1 MANNKDF
8 IINNA
13 VEISGSTKTTIGT
26 SSPTTIGYNLVGATY
41 DNKSFDVNSQ
51 LPDIYGG
58 RFKPDGTKF
67 YAINTSNSGSN
78 ERLEAYDLSTAWDIS
93 TISYNNENFGP
104 EGQDTV
110 PYGVDFKSDGTKMY
124 IIGNTNDRIYQYTLS
139 TAWDISTASY
149 DSVFLSVNS
158 QDSVPVDVRFKSD
171 GTKFYITGLN
181 TASIY
186 QYALTT
192 AWDLSTAS
200 YENKSFEHLSQ
211 TTANYGFDFNDNGT
225 KLYIPE
231 GGAADLIHQY
241 TLSTAW
247 DISTASYDSVTFYVG
262 AVSANA
268 RCILFKPDGTK
279 FYIIDGIE
287 DKIFQYSST
296 KTKRTFDLSTG
307 NYFINTP
314 TLETQYDFSNAGTNQ
329 IFKLEVTGSQ
339 SGYDLAGATNT
350 SRSFDFSSQSSTGYS
365 FDFKP
370 DGTKLYVSGRAQN
383 SIFQYSLSTAY
394 DLSTVAY
401 SSKSYNVSAQGA
413 EPMSIRFKPDGTKF
427 YVMQAA
433 SYVIYQYSMSTAWD
447 ISTSSYDNK
456 FGNQSDES
464 IPRDFVFKPDGTSY
478 WLVGQS
484 ADTVYRY
491 NMSTAWDISTAG
503 SSVASQ
509 SVSSEDTFPS
519 GIDFNDDGTKMFI
532 LGNTNDKI
540 FSYTLSTAYDITTAS
555 YDSVFVSLISGV
567 SPYTLRFYN
576 GGRKMYWLNHSLD
589 DIHEYDGGRQFSIE
603 YGTNVNFVGGTAF
616 TSPELNEK
624 NIYSFVT
631 NNTGTS
637 YTAINQA
644 SSSNTTAST
653 YTVTSSETQNDDN
666 VYVTPPDQT
675 FTVTV
680 QSVSSANKYF
690 IDGVQQPTLTLTEGN
705 TYRFDQSDSSNS
717 GHPLRLST
725 TSDGTHGSGSE
736 YTTGVITSGTPGSSG
751 AYTQITVASGAPTLY
766 YYCSNHS
773 GMGGQANTP

>member
-13 VEISGSTKTTIGT
+13 IEITGSTKTTIGT
-26 SSPTTIGYNLVGATY
+26 SSPTTVGYNLAGASY
-41 DNKSFDVNSQ
+41 DNKSFDVNTQ
-51 LPDIYGG
+51 LADIYGG

-67 YAINTSNSGSN
+67 YAINTSKTSSN

-93 TISYNNENFGP
+93 TISYNSENFGP

-124 IIGNTNDRIYQYTLS
+124 IIGNTNDRVYQYTLS

-149 DSVFLSVNS
+149 DSVYLAVNS
-158 QDSVPVDVRFKSD
+158 QDSAPVDVRFKSD
-171 GTKFYITGLN
+171 GTKFYISGLTN
-181 TASIY
+181 DSIF

-200 YENKSFEHLSQ
+200 YESKSFDHSSQ
-211 TTANYGFDFNDNGT
+211 STSNYGFDFNSDGT

-262 AVSANA
+262 AVSTNA

-279 FYIIDGIE
+279 FYIIDGTE

-314 TLETQYDFSNAGTNQ
+314 TLETEYEFSNPGTNQ

-339 SGYDLAGATNT
+339 SGYDVANIT
-350 SRSFDFSSQSSTGYS
+350 STGTTLDTSSYAS
-365 FDFKP
+365 APYGFDIKP
-370 DGTKLYVSGRAQN
+370 DGTQLYITCNTNDAV
-383 SIFQYSLSTAY
+383 FQYKLTTAY
-394 DLSTVAY
+394 DLNTAVY
-401 SSKSYNVSAQGA
+401 QKTYDNSAQA
-413 EPMSIRFKPDGTKF
+413 VEPKSIRFKPDGTKF
-427 YVMQAA
+427 YCVQGS
-433 SYVIYQYSMSTAWD
+433 SYYIYQYSMSTAWD
-447 ISTSSYDNK
+447 IGTASYDNK
-456 FGNQSDES
+456 VDGQTEEA
-464 IPRDFVFKPDGTSY
+464 IPRDFVFNPDGTSY
-478 WLVGQS
+478 YLVGQS
-484 ADTVYRY
+484 ADTIYKY

-503 SSVASQ
+503 TSVASFSVASQ
-509 SVSSEDTFPS
+509 DTFPT
-519 GIDFNDDGTKMFI
+519 GIEFNDDGTKMFI
-532 LGNTNDKI
+532 LGQTNDRVY
-540 FSYTLSTAYDITTAS
+540 SYSLSTAYDATTAT
-555 YDSVFVSLISGV
+555 YDGIFGNLNITNAA
-567 SPYTLRFYN
+567 PYTLRFAN
-576 GGRKMYWLNHSLD
+576 SGRKMYWLYTGTDTLYEFN
-589 DIHEYDGGRQFSIE
+589 GGRQFSIE

-653 YTVTSSETQNDDN
+653 YTLTSSETQNDDN